1 MSDHHRVCLNGIN
14 ALTGE
19 YLVAPMTVAEAARRA
34 RGAPAPA
41 DQAGLLK
48 QKAQQFAFAPFA
60 LPAEV
65 DDPNDL
71 TQVGWA
77 VVFTPN
83 TPAAVKKALKPLL
96 DRRAAQAKDLYKV
109 LEYRPGESREDW
121 LGRYGAHGSDV
132 EPEKVPFFLLL
143 VGDPT
148 EIPFELQCLLDID
161 YAVGRLAFDAPADYG
176 TYAKAVAE
184 YETAK
189 AVPTAREVV
198 YWGTRHDLD
207 AATEMSADGLI
218 TPLSAPGP
226 KPTDPALAAKYK
238 FASRCLLA
246 GDATKA
252 NLLDVLHPGKKKA
265 PALVFTASHGM
276 GGWPK
281 GDKRERPA
289 NGALLCQDWPGFGTC
304 KPAHYLSAAEVEADA
319 RLSGVVAFLFACYGA
334 GTPRYDAY
342 LRDPAGGPLE
352 IAQAPFVS
360 ALGQRLLA
368 GGALAVVGHVER
380 AWGYSLADV
389 KAGPQIQPFR
399 NLIIRLL
406 RGERVGQMTLD
417 FSQRYATYS
426 ADLLNMLDPGRPGA
440 GQPADADLVGR
451 WVERNDAQNYVI
463 LGDPAVRLRIDDMK

>member
-48 QKAQQFAFAPFA
+48 QKAQQILNRPFA

-121 LGRYGAHGSDV
+121 LGRYGAHGADV
-132 EPEKVPFFLLL
+132 DPQKVPFFLLL

-289 NGALLCQDWPGFGTC
+289 NGALLCQDWPGFGSC
-304 KPAHYLSAAEVEADA
+304 KPAHYLSAAEVGADA
-319 RLSGVVAFLFACYGA
+319 RLAGVVAFLFACYGA

-360 ALGQRLLA
+360 ALGHPGASIPSPSTQASPIYSPAEMAADGRVHVRRGGKNPDA
-368 GGALAVVGHVER
+368 GGPG
-380 AWGYSLADV
+380 
-389 KAGPQIQPFR
+389 
-399 NLIIRLL
+399 
-406 RGERVGQMTLD
+406 
-417 FSQRYATYS
+417 S
-426 ADLLNMLDPGRPGA
+426 ADLVLR
-440 GQPADADLVGR
+440 
-451 WVERNDAQNYVI
+451 
-463 LGDPAVRLRIDDMK
+463 AVA

>member
-1 MSDHHRVCLNGIN
+1 MAKKPSGKKGPSQAPEDAGRPGPAPPGDVRGGSPAGAPGAPPGGPEPASPARKPVMSDHHRVCLNGIN

-161 YAVGRLAFDAPADYG
+161 YAVGRLAFDAPA
-176 TYAKAVAE
+176 
-184 YETAK
+184 
-189 AVPTAREVV
+189 
-198 YWGTRHDLD
+198 
-207 AATEMSADGLI
+207 
-218 TPLSAPGP
+218 
-226 KPTDPALAAKYK
+226 
-238 FASRCLLA
+238 
-246 GDATKA
+246 
-252 NLLDVLHPGKKKA
+252 
-265 PALVFTASHGM
+265 
-276 GGWPK
+276 
-281 GDKRERPA
+281 
-289 NGALLCQDWPGFGTC
+289 
-304 KPAHYLSAAEVEADA
+304 
-319 RLSGVVAFLFACYGA
+319 
-334 GTPRYDAY
+334 
-342 LRDPAGGPLE
+342 
-352 IAQAPFVS
+352 
-360 ALGQRLLA
+360 
-368 GGALAVVGHVER
+368 
-380 AWGYSLADV
+380 
-389 KAGPQIQPFR
+389 
-399 NLIIRLL
+399 
-406 RGERVGQMTLD
+406 
-417 FSQRYATYS
+417 
-426 ADLLNMLDPGRPGA
+426 
-440 GQPADADLVGR
+440 
-451 WVERNDAQNYVI
+451 
-463 LGDPAVRLRIDDMK
+463 